1 MATPSLTTPYGVNN
15 TLLESLY
22 GSFTTSNYSNG
33 STSSNIIGYVN
44 YVTGT
49 VNSSADQNTA
59 YNNMK
64 AAIYA
69 WINNTSAPTAISSIG
84 LPIGTAIDGLRV
96 TVILP
101 DGSVLFDS
109 ASDNANNILSNVNI
123 PKSDFVTSGKYL
135 IGVNHGG
142 RTYFQSAA
150 LSNSG
155 TAFQKKFSTTTNNY
169 QYYYAVRQGSTSVQY
184 GSIVVISAN
193 IPSAD

>member
-1 MATPSLTTPYGVNN
+1 MATPSLTTPYGINN

-22 GSFTTSNYSNG
+22 GSFTTSNYTNG

-44 YVTGT
+44 YVTGAVLT
-49 VNSSADQNTA
+49 STDRNTA
-59 YNNMK
+59 YNNMT

-69 WINNTSAPTAISSIG
+69 WIGNTSSPTAISSIG
-84 LPIGTAIDGLRV
+84 LPIGTVIDGLRV
-96 TVILP
+96 QVILP
-101 DGSVLFDS
+101 DGSLFFDS
-109 ASDNANNILSNVNI
+109 TNLQADNILANVNI
-123 PKSDFVTSGKYL
+123 PKSDFITTGKYL
-135 IGVNHGG
+135 IGPNHGG

-150 LSNSG
+150 LSNTG

-193 IPSAD
+193 IPSVD

>member
-1 MATPSLTTPYGVNN
+1 MATPSLTTPYGINN
-15 TLLESLY
+15 TLMQSLY
-22 GSFTTSNYSNG
+22 GSFTTSNYTTG

-49 VNSSADQNTA
+49 VLNITDQNTA

-69 WINNTSAPTAISSIG
+69 WIDNNSTPSAISSIG
-84 LPIGTAIDGLRV
+84 LPAGTTITGLRV
-96 TVILP
+96 QVILP
-101 DGSVLFDS
+101 DGILFFDS
-109 ASDNANNILSNVNI
+109 ANPEANNTLANVNI
-123 PKSDFVTSGKYL
+123 PKSDFITTGRYL
-135 IGVNHGG
+135 IGQNHGG

-150 LSNSG
+150 LSNTG
-155 TAFQKKFSTTTNNY
+155 TAFQKKFSTTTNTY

-193 IPSAD
+193 IPSTD

>member
-22 GSFTTSNYSNG
+22 GSFTTSNYTTG

-49 VNSSADQNTA
+49 MNSPSDQNTA

-69 WINNTSAPTAISSIG
+69 WINNTSTPTAISSIG
-84 LPIGTAIDGLRV
+84 LPITTTIDGLRV

-109 ASDNANNILSNVNI
+109 ASSDANNILSNINI
-123 PKSDFVTSGKYL
+123 PKPDFVTSGKYL
-135 IGVNHGG
+135 INVNHGG

-150 LSNSG
+150 LSNTG
-155 TAFQKKFSTTTNNY
+155 TAFQKKFSITTNNY

-193 IPSAD
+193 IPSVD